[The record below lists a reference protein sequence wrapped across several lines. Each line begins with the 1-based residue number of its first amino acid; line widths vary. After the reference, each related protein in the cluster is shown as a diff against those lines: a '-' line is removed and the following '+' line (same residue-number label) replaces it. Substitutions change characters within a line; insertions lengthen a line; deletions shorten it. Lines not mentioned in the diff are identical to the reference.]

1 MATKK
6 TPEPAAKSAKPAKP
20 AKPKAVGAVKS
31 ARPPAPRRAA
41 PAKPAQP
48 FLRFYHSADLRKKT
62 LAVLALIEDA
72 PDATAH
78 RGALADVVIELM
90 KSGFDGYFLTSLK
103 KAKAGFLIEQ
113 SANVGLMGAQQV
125 IGSVTRN
132 IIGRMDAPQL
142 LSVCGSIRAFMV

>member
-6 TPEPAAKSAKPAKP
+6 TPEPAAKSAKP

>member
-6 TPEPAAKSAKPAKP
+6 TPEPAAKSAKP

-78 RGALADVVIELM
+78 RSALADVVIELM

>member
-1 MATKK
+1 MPTKK
-6 TPEPAAKSAKPAKP
+6 IPEPAAKSAKPAKP

>member
-1 MATKK
+1 MPTKK
-6 TPEPAAKSAKPAKP
+6 TPEPAAKSAKP

-142 LSVCGSIRAFMV
+142 LSVCGSIRALMV

>member
-1 MATKK
+1 MPTKK
-6 TPEPAAKSAKPAKP
+6 TPEPAAKP

-31 ARPPAPRRAA
+31 ARPPAPHRAA

-62 LAVLALIEDA
+62 LAVLALIEGA

-90 KSGFDGYFLTSLK
+90 KSGFDGYFLAPLK

-125 IGSVTRN
+125 IGSVARN

-142 LSVCGSIRAFMV
+142 LSVCGSIRALMV

>member
-1 MATKK
+1 MPTKK
-6 TPEPAAKSAKPAKP
+6 TPEPAAKPAKP

-31 ARPPAPRRAA
+31 ARPPAQRRAA
-41 PAKPAQP
+41 PVKLAQP

-62 LAVLALIEDA
+62 LAVLALIEGA

-78 RGALADVVIELM
+78 RGALADIAIELM
-90 KSGFDGYFLTSLK
+90 KSGFDGYFLAPLK

-113 SANVGLMGAQQV
+113 SANMGLMGAQQV

>member
-6 TPEPAAKSAKPAKP
+6 TPEPAAKSAKP

-62 LAVLALIEDA
+62 LAVLALIEGA

-90 KSGFDGYFLTSLK
+90 KSGFDGYFLAPLK

-142 LSVCGSIRAFMV
+142 LSVCGSIRALMV

>member
-1 MATKK
+1 MPTKK
-6 TPEPAAKSAKPAKP
+6 TPEPAAKPAKP

-31 ARPPAPRRAA
+31 ARPPAQRRAA
-41 PAKPAQP
+41 PVKLAQP

-62 LAVLALIEDA
+62 LAVLALIEGA

-90 KSGFDGYFLTSLK
+90 KSGFDGYFLAPLK

-125 IGSVTRN
+125 MGSVTRN
-132 IIGRMDAPQL
+132 IIGRMDAPRL

>member
-1 MATKK
+1 MPTKK
-6 TPEPAAKSAKPAKP
+6 IPEPAAKSAKP

-31 ARPPAPRRAA
+31 ASPPTPRRAA

-62 LAVLALIEDA
+62 LAVLALIEGA

-78 RGALADVVIELM
+78 RGALADIAIELM
-90 KSGFDGYFLTSLK
+90 KSGFDGYFLAPLK

-125 IGSVTRN
+125 VGSVTRN

>member
-6 TPEPAAKSAKPAKP
+6 TPEPAAKSAKPTKP
-20 AKPKAVGAVKS
+20 AKPKAVGAE
-31 ARPPAPRRAA
+31 
-41 PAKPAQP
+41 PAKP

-62 LAVLALIEDA
+62 LAVLALIEGA

-78 RGALADVVIELM
+78 RGALADIAIELM
-90 KSGFDGYFLTSLK
+90 KSGFDGYFLAPLK

-125 IGSVTRN
+125 VGSVTRN

>member
-1 MATKK
+1 MPTKK
-6 TPEPAAKSAKPAKP
+6 TPEPAAKPAKP

-31 ARPPAPRRAA
+31 ARPPAQRRAA
-41 PAKPAQP
+41 PVKLAQP

-62 LAVLALIEDA
+62 LAVLALIEGA

-90 KSGFDGYFLTSLK
+90 KSGFDGYFVASLK

-142 LSVCGSIRAFMV
+142 LSVCGSIHAFMV

>member
-1 MATKK
+1 MPTKK
-6 TPEPAAKSAKPAKP
+6 TPEPAAKSAKP

-31 ARPPAPRRAA
+31 ARPPAPHRAA

-48 FLRFYHSADLRKKT
+48 FLRFYHSVDLRKKT
-62 LAVLALIEDA
+62 LAVLALIEGA

-90 KSGFDGYFLTSLK
+90 KSGFDGYFVAPLK

-125 IGSVTRN
+125 MGAVARN

-142 LSVCGSIRAFMV
+142 LSVCGSIRALMV

>member
-1 MATKK
+1 MPTKK
-6 TPEPAAKSAKPAKP
+6 IPEPAAKSAKP

-31 ARPPAPRRAA
+31 ASPPTPRRAA

-142 LSVCGSIRAFMV
+142 LSVCGSIRALMV

>member
-6 TPEPAAKSAKPAKP
+6 TPEPAAKSAKPTKP
-20 AKPKAVGAVKS
+20 AKPKAVGAAKS
-31 ARPPAPRRAA
+31 ASPPAPRRAE
-41 PAKPAQP
+41 PAKP

-62 LAVLALIEDA
+62 LAVLALIEGA

-78 RGALADVVIELM
+78 RGALADIAIELM
-90 KSGFDGYFLTSLK
+90 KSGFDGYFLAPLK

-125 IGSVTRN
+125 VGSVTRN

>member
-1 MATKK
+1 MPTKK
-6 TPEPAAKSAKPAKP
+6 IPEPAAKSAKP

-41 PAKPAQP
+41 PVKLAQP

-62 LAVLALIEDA
+62 LAVLALIEGA

-78 RGALADVVIELM
+78 RGALADIAIELM
-90 KSGFDGYFLTSLK
+90 KSGFDGYFLAPLK

>member
-6 TPEPAAKSAKPAKP
+6 TPEPAAKSAKP

-90 KSGFDGYFLTSLK
+90 KSGFDGYFLAPLK

-142 LSVCGSIRAFMV
+142 LSVCSSIRALMV

>member
-1 MATKK
+1 MPTKK

-20 AKPKAVGAVKS
+20 KAVGAVKS
-31 ARPPAPRRAA
+31 ASPPTPRRAA

-62 LAVLALIEDA
+62 LAVLALIEGA

-78 RGALADVVIELM
+78 RGALADIAIELM
-90 KSGFDGYFLTSLK
+90 KSGFDGYFLAPLK

>member
-1 MATKK
+1 MPTKK
-6 TPEPAAKSAKPAKP
+6 TPEPAAKPAKP

-31 ARPPAPRRAA
+31 ARPPAQRRAA
-41 PAKPAQP
+41 PVKLAQP

-62 LAVLALIEDA
+62 LAVLALIEGA

-78 RGALADVVIELM
+78 RGALADIAIELM
-90 KSGFDGYFLTSLK
+90 KSGFDGYFLAPLK

-125 IGSVTRN
+125 MGSVTRN

>member
-1 MATKK
+1 MPTKK

-20 AKPKAVGAVKS
+20 KAVGAVKS
-31 ARPPAPRRAA
+31 ASPPTPRRAA
-41 PAKPAQP
+41 PAKLAQP

-62 LAVLALIEDA
+62 LAVLALIEGA

-90 KSGFDGYFLTSLK
+90 KSGFDGYFIAPLK

-125 IGSVTRN
+125 MGAVARN

-142 LSVCGSIRAFMV
+142 LSVCGSIRALMV

>member
-1 MATKK
+1 M
-6 TPEPAAKSAKPAKP
+6 
-20 AKPKAVGAVKS
+20 
-31 ARPPAPRRAA
+31 
-41 PAKPAQP
+41 
-48 FLRFYHSADLRKKT
+48 
-62 LAVLALIEDA
+62 LALIEGA

-78 RGALADVVIELM
+78 RGALADIAIELM
-90 KSGFDGYFLTSLK
+90 KSGFDGYFLAPLK

>member
-1 MATKK
+1 
-6 TPEPAAKSAKPAKP
+6 
-20 AKPKAVGAVKS
+20 
-31 ARPPAPRRAA
+31 
-41 PAKPAQP
+41 
-48 FLRFYHSADLRKKT
+48 
-62 LAVLALIEDA
+62 VLALIEGA

-90 KSGFDGYFLTSLK
+90 KSGFDGYFLAPLK
-103 KAKAGFLIEQ
+103 KARAGFLIEQ

-132 IIGRMDAPQL
+132 IIGRMDAPRL

>member
-1 MATKK
+1 MPTKK
-6 TPEPAAKSAKPAKP
+6 IPEPAAKSAKPAKP

-31 ARPPAPRRAA
+31 ASPPTPRRAA

-62 LAVLALIEDA
+62 LAVLALIEGA

-90 KSGFDGYFLTSLK
+90 KSGFDGYFLAPLK

-142 LSVCGSIRAFMV
+142 LSVCGSIRALMV

>member
-1 MATKK
+1 MPTKK
-6 TPEPAAKSAKPAKP
+6 IPEPAAKSAKP

-31 ARPPAPRRAA
+31 ASPPTPRRAA
-41 PAKPAQP
+41 PAKLAQP

-62 LAVLALIEDA
+62 LAVLALIEGA

-90 KSGFDGYFLTSLK
+90 KSGFDGYFLAPLK

-113 SANVGLMGAQQV
+113 SANVGLMGAQHV

-142 LSVCGSIRAFMV
+142 LSVCGSIRALMV